1 MTMTYAQPLT
11 RRYTRARLAVPALWR
26 QVIRSNDKTDVTTVA
41 EPDRSAYTQ
50 LEIYDG
56 VLAAFERRDE
66 VAQVLRASA
75 DRDTAVRRLRAQF
88 DSAICRRPHCSIC
101 RSRPSAGTGS
111 HTVPRN
117 CAARSAADLRPPR
130 LAANL
135 RSLRAVGRMEG

>member
-26 QVIRSNDKTDVTTVA
+26 QVVRTERTEHPTT

-66 VAQVLRASA
+66 VAAVL
-75 DRDTAVRRLRAQF
+75 
-88 DSAICRRPHCSIC
+88 
-101 RSRPSAGTGS
+101 
-111 HTVPRN
+111 
-117 CAARSAADLRPPR
+117 RSAADRPAAVR
-130 LAANL
+130 LL
-135 RSLRAVGRMEG
+135 RSEFGLSHLQASALVDLPLTTECRDRIAHRAEELRTALHR

>member
-26 QVIRSNDKTDVTTVA
+26 QVVRSDRTEHPMT

-66 VAQVLRASA
+66 VAAVL
-75 DRDTAVRRLRAQF
+75 
-88 DSAICRRPHCSIC
+88 
-101 RSRPSAGTGS
+101 
-111 HTVPRN
+111 
-117 CAARSAADLRPPR
+117 RSAAGRPDAVLR
-130 LAANL
+130 L
-135 RSLRAVGRMEG
+135 RSEFGLSHLQASTLIDLPLTTECRDRIAHRADELRTALHR

>member
-26 QVIRSNDKTDVTTVA
+26 QVIRSNDKTDVTAAA

-66 VAQVLRASA
+66 VAAVLRTSA

-88 DSAICRRPHCSIC
+88 GLSHLQATALLDLPLTTECRDRIAH
-101 RSRPSAGTGS
+101 RAEEL
-111 HTVPRN
+111 
-117 CAARSAADLRPPR
+117 RSAL
-130 LAANL
+130 
-135 RSLRAVGRMEG
+135 GR

>member
-26 QVIRSNDKTDVTTVA
+26 QVIRSNDKTDVTAAA

-66 VAQVLRASA
+66 VAEVLRASA

-88 DSAICRRPHCSIC
+88 GLSHLQATALLDLPLTTECRDRIAH
-101 RSRPSAGTGS
+101 RAEEL
-111 HTVPRN
+111 RN
-117 CAARSAADLRPPR
+117 AL
-130 LAANL
+130 
-135 RSLRAVGRMEG
+135 GR

>member
-66 VAQVLRASA
+66 VAAVLRTSA

-88 DSAICRRPHCSIC
+88 GLSHLQATALLDLPLTTECRNRIAH
-101 RSRPSAGTGS
+101 RAEEL
-111 HTVPRN
+111 
-117 CAARSAADLRPPR
+117 RSAL
-130 LAANL
+130 
-135 RSLRAVGRMEG
+135 GR

>member
-26 QVIRSNDKTDVTTVA
+26 QVIRSNDKTDVTAAA

-66 VAQVLRASA
+66 VAAVLRTSA

-88 DSAICRRPHCSIC
+88 GLSHLQATALLDLPLTTECRDRIAH
-101 RSRPSAGTGS
+101 RAEEL
-111 HTVPRN
+111 RN
-117 CAARSAADLRPPR
+117 AL
-130 LAANL
+130 
-135 RSLRAVGRMEG
+135 GR

>member
-11 RRYTRARLAVPALWR
+11 RRYSRARLAVPALWR
-26 QVIRSNDKTDVTTVA
+26 QVIRSSEKAEVTAVR

-66 VAQVLRASA
+66 VAEVLRASA

-88 DSAICRRPHCSIC
+88 GLSQLQATALLDLPLTTECRDRIAH
-101 RSRPSAGTGS
+101 RAEEL
-111 HTVPRN
+111 
-117 CAARSAADLRPPR
+117 RSAL
-130 LAANL
+130 
-135 RSLRAVGRMEG
+135 GR